1 MSFDYLTSKLLSQQS
16 LIRHGFTLRNP
27 NKFPESV
34 YNGFNLSYQ
43 VKDHPEAVTANR
55 TAIATWVFKDHRKV
69 FFPVQTHSNHV
80 KEVSH
85 NTRIES
91 LENCDALIS
100 NDPKVVIGILSAD
113 CVPILLFDT
122 QKRAMASIHA
132 GWRGTAAK
140 IVQETMK
147 AMQQRYGTQAK
158 NILASIGPSIS
169 AEVYEVGEE
178 VVKQMHPESILQRSG
193 TSTCCD
199 LWKENKIQLL
209 EMGVLEKYI
218 DVLGVCTYK
227 NPEQCFSARR
237 EGLYSGRMGAFIGLK

>member
-1 MSFDYLTSKLLSQQS
+1 MSFDFLTSTLLSTNNS
-16 LIRHGFTLRNP
+16 ILHGFTLRNP
-27 NKFPESV
+27 TKFPESV

-43 VKDHPEAVTANR
+43 VKDHSEVVTAHR
-55 TAIATWVFKDHRKV
+55 TAIATSVFNDNRKV
-69 FFPVQTHSNHV
+69 FFPVQTHSNIV
-80 KEVSH
+80 KEVQHDTSL
-85 NTRIES
+85 ES

-100 NDPKVVIGILSAD
+100 NAPNVVIGILSAD

-122 QKRAMASIHA
+122 KNKAIAAIHA

-140 IVQETMK
+140 IVQETIK
-147 AMQQRYGTQAK
+147 AMQHAYGTHAQH
-158 NILASIGPSIS
+158 IFASIGPSIS

-178 VVKQMHPESILQRSG
+178 VVKQMHPESIVQRSE

-199 LWKENKIQLL
+199 LWMENKIQL
-209 EMGVLEKYI
+209 EESGVPTKNI